1 MLKEACGIFGIAGT
15 PDAAKLTYY
24 ALNALQH
31 RGQESAGIAVSD
43 GVVIR
48 FYKEEGLVPEVFKG
62 DVIDTLNGDSAIGHV
77 RYSTAGGSGVINAQP
92 IVVRYREGYMALSHN
107 GNLVNNEE
115 IKDYLEENGS
125 ILQTTTDSEIFL
137 HLLARYHDDG
147 LVGAIMRCM
156 NEVKGSYS
164 IVLLTQNRLIGFR
177 DPWGLRPLSLGRL
190 RESYCL
196 ASETVAFDIIGAE
209 YIRDIEPGE
218 IVVIEGG
225 NVKSYIYERSSHN
238 LCIFEYIYF
247 ARPDSM
253 LGGLNVYEARKD
265 LGKTLARE
273 CPADA
278 DMVIGVPDS
287 GTFAAIGY
295 AEESGIPLGEGLIKS
310 KYAGRTFIEP
320 QQKLRE
326 IGVRLK
332 LNVLKERISGKRLV
346 VVDDSIVRGNTS
358 RRLVSMLK
366 DAGAKEVHM
375 RIAAPPVI
383 SPCYFG
389 IDIPTKEE
397 LVASN
402 HTIDEIKQI
411 IGVDSLGYLSVDG
424 MVRALKGYG
433 YCTGCFT
440 GKYPMEIPEVARP
453 TYIKRPPLKMNGA
466 RI

>member
-1 MLKEACGIFGIAGT
+1 MLKEACGVFGIAGT
-15 PDAAKLTYY
+15 PDASRLTYY

-43 GVVIR
+43 GETIG
-48 FYKEEGLVPEVFKG
+48 FYKDEGLASEVFKG
-62 DVIDTLNGDSAIGHV
+62 GVIDTLKGTMAIGHV

-92 IVVRYREGYMALSHN
+92 LVVRYREGYMGLAHN
-107 GNLVNNEE
+107 GNLVNSEE
-115 IKDYLEENGS
+115 IKDYLEDNGS
-125 ILQTTTDSEIFL
+125 ILQTTTDSELFL

-156 NEVKGSYS
+156 GEVKGSYS
-164 IVLLTQNRLIGFR
+164 ITLLTQDRLIGFR

-190 RESYCL
+190 GDSLCIV
-196 ASETVAFDIIGAE
+196 SETVAFDIIGAE

-218 IVVIEGG
+218 IVVIENGDI
-225 NVKSYIYERSSHN
+225 KSYRYMESSNN

-247 ARPDSM
+247 ARPDSV
-253 LGGLNVYEARKD
+253 LGGLNVYEARKE
-265 LGKTLARE
+265 LGRTLAKE

-287 GTFAAIGY
+287 GTFAAIGF
-295 AEESGIPLGEGLIKS
+295 AEVSGIPLGEGLIKS
-310 KYAGRTFIEP
+310 RYAGRTFIEP
-320 QQKLRE
+320 EQKLRE

-332 LNVLKERISGKRLV
+332 LNVLKERIRGKRLV

-358 RRLVSMLK
+358 RRLVKMIR

-375 RIAAPPVI
+375 RVAAPPVI

-397 LVASN
+397 LVASYS
-402 HTIDEIKQI
+402 TVDEIKQT
-411 IGVDSLGYLSVDG
+411 IGVDSLGYLSVNG
-424 MVRALKGYG
+424 MIRSLKGHG

-453 TYIKRPPLKMNGA
+453 TYIKRPPLRMNGLHV
-466 RI
+466 

>member
-1 MLKEACGIFGIAGT
+1 MLKEACGVFGIADT
-15 PDAAKLTYY
+15 KEASRLTYY

-43 GVVIR
+43 GETVM
-48 FYKEEGLVPEVFKG
+48 FYKEEGLASEVFKG
-62 DVIDTLNGDSAIGHV
+62 GILDSLKGNMAIGHV

-92 IVVRYREGYMALSHN
+92 LVIRYREGYMGLAHN
-107 GNLVNNEE
+107 GNLVNSEE
-115 IKDYLEENGS
+115 IRSYLEDNGS
-125 ILQTTTDSEIFL
+125 ILQTTTDSELFL

-147 LVGAIMRCM
+147 LVGAIIRCM
-156 NEVKGSYS
+156 GEVKGSYS
-164 IVLLTQNRLIGFR
+164 IVLLTQDRLIGFR

-190 RESYCL
+190 GGSYCI

-218 IVVIEGG
+218 IVVIENG
-225 NVKSYIYERSSHN
+225 NIKSYRYMESGKN

-247 ARPDSM
+247 ARPDSA
-253 LGGLNVYEARKD
+253 LGGINVYGARKE
-265 LGKTLARE
+265 LGRMLAKE

-295 AEESGIPLGEGLIKS
+295 AEGSGIQFGEGLIKS
-310 KYAGRTFIEP
+310 RYAGRTFIEP
-320 QQKLRE
+320 EQKLRE

-332 LNVLKERISGKRLV
+332 LNVLKDEIKGKRLV

-358 RRLVSMLK
+358 RRLVSILR
-366 DAGAKEVHM
+366 DAGAREVHM

-389 IDIPTKEE
+389 IDIPTREE
-397 LVASN
+397 LVASRSSIEEIRRM
-402 HTIDEIKQI
+402 ID
-411 IGVDSLGYLSVDG
+411 VDSLGYLSVDG
-424 MVRALKGYG
+424 MLRALKGEG

-440 GKYPMEIPEVARP
+440 GRYPMEIPGAARP
-453 TYIKRPPLKMNGA
+453 TYIKRPPIMEV
-466 RI
+466 R